1 MAEGDTQEP
10 DRRPALEPGLAERTT
25 TDLEAGPAESGPAV
39 ASALP
44 SRRARALAFTA
55 ILVGG
60 ACGGLIGFAI
70 ADLQCVGSC
79 SSARGFAGLVGAV
92 AGAVGVA
99 VVAVLALRAMGEWKT
114 IQAGG
119 RRRR

>member
-1 MAEGDTQEP
+1 MAERGTQEP
-10 DRRPALEPGLAERTT
+10 DGDPAGESGLAERSKA
-25 TDLEAGPAESGPAV
+25 DLDVGPAV

-44 SRRARALAFTA
+44 SRRARALAFVA

-60 ACGGLIGFAI
+60 TCGGLIGFAI

-79 SSARGFAGLVGAV
+79 SSVRGLAGLVGAV

-119 RRRR
+119 RRR